1 MSLLSCA
8 PIPTPVRLLDGLQRA
23 AVLCLDETVLVFA
36 IAQPSCF
43 EHFNFFSPHVGF
55 GFVQAVLD
63 ALTELNGV
71 YREKFG
77 FVFLVCASGK
87 PADEILALLKARL
100 PNDRDTEVLL

>member
-1 MSLLSCA
+1 MVSSVLQYSTSMKPCSCL
-8 PIPTPVRLLDGLQRA
+8 PSHNHR
-23 AVLCLDETVLVFA
+23 VLKISQVSFPPPRIFDCL
-36 IAQPSCF
+36 
-43 EHFNFFSPHVGF
+43 
-55 GFVQAVLD
+55 QAVLD